1 MPNKTQESQD
11 NNKEL
16 SGPKFNN
23 TEQLAA
29 DLWNEIKTNGMY
41 GRSKND
47 FYDYVLYLLNKYD
60 SGHFLSSNDNATNER
75 LLKINATR
83 IKSAKKNISVKF
95 MDDGEYEKIFSDFI
109 NKITE
114 ENPLSLSDDG
124 KSYTMVIE
132 DVALRSI
139 IETKLK
145 RIANTTL
152 DYKLNNELVSI
163 DHKAFIEM
171 LVAEINNSSDD
182 IKNSLEKI
190 VEELKKDKNNQDL
203 WQTIESAISSDSFAS
218 LGINALKAIAL
229 YVYRK
234 TTAND

>member
-1 MPNKTQESQD
+1 MTNKTLESQD
-11 NNKEL
+11 SKEL
-16 SGPKFNN
+16 SLLQFDN
-23 TEQLAA
+23 TKQLVD
-29 DLWNEIKTNGMY
+29 DLWNEIRINGMY
-41 GRSKND
+41 GRSKTD

-60 SGHFLSSNDNATNER
+60 SGHFLSSNDNAANER

-95 MDDGEYEKIFSDFI
+95 MDDNEYEKIFSDFI
-109 NKITE
+109 NKIA
-114 ENPLSLSDDG
+114 NGKLPFLSDDG

-145 RIANTTL
+145 RITNTTL

-163 DHKAFIEM
+163 EHRAFIEM
-171 LVAEINNSSDD
+171 LVAEIKNNPSD
-182 IKNSLEKI
+182 INNLLEEI
-190 VEELKKDKNNQDL
+190 VKELKKDKNKQDL
-203 WQTIESAISSDSFAS
+203 WQIIENTLSSDSFAS
-218 LGINALKAIAL
+218 LGIKALKEIAS

-234 TTAND
+234 TSAND